1 MPNKTKNNIHQ
12 FKVVPKVIEAKEDNS
27 SLEADIVLTEAIG
40 QLNHVVIIG
49 QTDNNETYIASTT
62 GNKKELLYWIE
73 DFKMRLMAG
82 AYDE

>member
-12 FKVVPKVIEAKEDNS
+12 FKVVPKGEETLPS
-27 SLEADIVLTEAIG
+27 TLEADIVLTEAIG

-49 QTDNNETYIASTT
+49 QTDNNETYISSTT
-62 GNKKELLYWIE
+62 GNKKELLFWIE
-73 DFKMRLMAG
+73 DFKCRLMAG